1 VKTRQPLARAMV
13 SAPGWSK
20 LPAALREHVADEL
33 NVRSLDTLDAAGD
46 LVDVTAKA
54 NYRALGKRFG
64 QRTPLVA
71 AAIAAADPTALAA
84 ALRAD
89 GTATVTVEGEA
100 VPVGPDDVVVS
111 ETPRAGWAVAA
122 AGGETV
128 ALDLELTDEL
138 RRAGVVREVIRL
150 VQEARKAQGFDVSD
164 RIELWWQAD
173 SDTAQALAEAESTLQ
188 AEVLAVSVTE
198 GRPNA
203 PMAAHEVADL
213 GLTFWLRAIG

>member
-1 VKTRQPLARAMV
+1 
-13 SAPGWSK
+13 
-20 LPAALREHVADEL
+20 LREHVADEL
-33 NVRSLDTLDAAGD
+33 NVRALDALDATGD

-64 QRTPLVA
+64 PRTPDVA
-71 AAIAAADPTALAA
+71 AAIAAADPAVLAA
-84 ALRAD
+84 ALRGS
-89 GTATVTVEGEA
+89 GTATVDVGGEQVA
-100 VPVGPDDVVVS
+100 VGPDDVVVS

-138 RRAGVVREVIRL
+138 RRAGAVREVIRL
-150 VQEARKAQGFDVSD
+150 VQEARKTQGFDVSD

-173 SDTAQALAEAESTLQ
+173 SETAQALAEAESTLQ
-188 AEVLAVSVTE
+188 FEVLATSVTR

-203 PMAAHEVADL
+203 PMAAHEAGEL